1 MSEKLVNLLDFDIP
15 LLEKFFAELGE
26 KPFRAMQIYK
36 WVHQQGVTD
45 FAQMTNLSKALREK
59 LTTIAHIHAP
69 NIALVKVAKDG
80 TRKWLLQLDEGNCIE
95 AVYIPEEDRGTLC
108 VSSQVGCA
116 LNCTFCSTATQGFN
130 RNLKVSEIIGQL
142 FVVKREL
149 AKVTDTFNRV
159 TNVVFMGMGEPLLN
173 FDNVVAATNIM
184 IHDCAYGL
192 SKRRVTLSTSGV
204 VPEMRRLAQVSDISL
219 AVSLHA
225 PNDALRCELVPI
237 NKKYPIKMLLAAC
250 KEHFPPDSHRKVL
263 FEYVMLDGV
272 NDSLANAKELA
283 QVLAGMPCKINL
295 IPFNPYPGTQYRCS
309 PFQAIKDFQTV
320 LMRAGFI
327 TTIRKTRGEDTDAAC
342 GQLVGRFHDRTSRS
356 SKWQEGLA

>member
-1 MSEKLVNLLDFDIP
+1 MSENLVNLLDFDLP

-36 WVHQQGVTD
+36 WVHQQGITD
-45 FAQMTNLSKALREK
+45 FAQMTNLSKVLREK
-59 LTTIAHIHAP
+59 LTLMAHIHAP
-69 NIALVKVAKDG
+69 KVAIEKVAKDG

-95 AVYIPEEDRGTLC
+95 AVFIPEEDRGTLC

-116 LNCTFCSTATQGFN
+116 LNCTFCSTGTQGFN
-130 RNLKVSEIIGQL
+130 RNLKVSEIIGQI
-142 FVVKREL
+142 FVAKREL
-149 AKVTDTFNRV
+149 AKVTDTYNKI

-184 IHDCAYGL
+184 THDCAYGL

-204 VPEMRRLAQVSDISL
+204 VPEMKRLAQVSDISL

-225 PNDALRCELVPI
+225 PNDVLRTELVPI
-237 NKKYPIKMLLAAC
+237 NKKYPLKMLLAAC
-250 KEHFPPDSHRKVL
+250 KEHFPVGSHRKVL
-263 FEYVMLDGV
+263 FEYVMLEGV

-283 QVLAGMPCKINL
+283 RLLSGVPCKINL
-295 IPFNPYPGTQYRCS
+295 IPFNPFSGTQYRCS
-309 PFQAIKDFQTV
+309 SFQTIKDFQTV

-342 GQLVGRFHDRTSRS
+342 GQLVGRFQDRTTRS
-356 SKWQEGLA
+356 ARWLRRVG